1 MLKSSAAAAHFGVAL
16 VALGIAM
23 LLVGI
28 AYHVSFMVGLRR
40 ERAEMKADGL
50 VHAQSQFPVSLTLM
64 VAVLLL
70 GSASSPLSAWCSMS
84 GHSVE
89 RDQGHSE
96 RQHGRK

>member
-1 MLKSSAAAAHFGVAL
+1 MAAAHFGVAL

-40 ERAEMKADGL
+40 ERAEMRADGL
-50 VHAQSQFPVSLTLM
+50 VHARSQFPVSLTLM

-70 GSASSPLSAWCSMS
+70 AIGILAIVSMVFNV
-84 GHSVE
+84 GPF
-89 RDQGHSE
+89 G
-96 RQHGRK
+96 